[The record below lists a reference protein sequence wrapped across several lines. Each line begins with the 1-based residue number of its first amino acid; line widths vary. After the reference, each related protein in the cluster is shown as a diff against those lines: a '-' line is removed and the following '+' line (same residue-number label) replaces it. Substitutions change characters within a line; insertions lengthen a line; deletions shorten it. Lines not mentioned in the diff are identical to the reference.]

1 MLVNHNENLQQ
12 LAEKLKQARHCL
24 EEDLKTQRE
33 QRVKATKE
41 LENEHCRALDEAA
54 KSELQVLK
62 TKHEEAL
69 EAKLELRG
77 QLEQMT
83 KDFCHYS
90 HNTKSGSREEDSGAE
105 VYS

>member
-1 MLVNHNENLQQ
+1 MLVSDNENFQQ
-12 LAEKLKQARHCL
+12 LAESLKQARHCL
-24 EEDLKTQRE
+24 EKELKTQRE
-33 QRVKATKE
+33 QHVKATKE

-62 TKHEEAL
+62 TKREEAL
-69 EAKLELRG
+69 EANLELRG

-83 KDFCHYS
+83 KDFCHY
-90 HNTKSGSREEDSGAE
+90 NRNRKSGSREEDSGAE

>member
-1 MLVNHNENLQQ
+1 MLVSDNENFQQ
-12 LAEKLKQARHCL
+12 VAENLKQARYCL
-24 EEDLKTQRE
+24 EEEQKTQRE
-33 QRVKATKE
+33 QHVKATKE
-41 LENEHCRALDEAA
+41 LENEHCRALEEAA

-90 HNTKSGSREEDSGAE
+90 HNRKSGLGEEGSGTE
-105 VYS
+105 V